1 MNTENWK
8 LGSIMFALDGRTD
21 GSIVGRETTHC
32 MILLPANVR
41 YERVQYAK
49 MPGGH
54 VVMNESRE
62 SDFESIHSI
71 ACAL

>member
-8 LGSIMFALDGRTD
+8 LGSIMFALEGRTD

-49 MPGGH
+49 MP
-54 VVMNESRE
+54 
-62 SDFESIHSI
+62 
-71 ACAL
+71 CADRL